1 MKKYRMVIWG
11 MLVFLGMT
19 SCDKY
24 LDVTPKNV
32 ISMDDMESIK
42 QSLASFLR
50 NIRDDGWS
58 SLPSSPFQGNTYGIV
73 AYTEEWDLSQ
83 LAEND
88 FTDDEKRICDWR
100 NESNQSLWG
109 KYYSPIGFLNLIIH
123 EAKTAEGDKTMRDYV
138 MGEAYAMRAYCFFK
152 LLQYFAPYKDNELGI
167 PVCLETYEDFESVTL
182 ERSTQKEVYRQIL
195 SDLKEAEMRLQ
206 STPTRESYNLMYC
219 EEVINRLYAQVVLSD
234 CRIF

>member
-83 LAEND
+83 L
-88 FTDDEKRICDWR
+88 KMILRMMR
-100 NESNQSLWG
+100 SG
-109 KYYSPIGFLNLIIH
+109 YVIG
-123 EAKTAEGDKTMRDYV
+123 
-138 MGEAYAMRAYCFFK
+138 
-152 LLQYFAPYKDNELGI
+152 
-167 PVCLETYEDFESVTL
+167 
-182 ERSTQKEVYRQIL
+182 
-195 SDLKEAEMRLQ
+195 EMNR
-206 STPTRESYNLMYC
+206 
-219 EEVINRLYAQVVLSD
+219 INRFGGNIIVRSV
-234 CRIF
+234 F

>member
-73 AYTEEWDLSQ
+73 AYRK
-83 LAEND
+83 NG
-88 FTDDEKRICDWR
+88 ICR
-100 NESNQSLWG
+100 NLLKMILRMMRSGYVIGEMNQSIAL
-109 KYYSPIGFLNLIIH
+109 
-123 EAKTAEGDKTMRDYV
+123 
-138 MGEAYAMRAYCFFK
+138 GE
-152 LLQYFAPYKDNELGI
+152 
-167 PVCLETYEDFESVTL
+167 
-182 ERSTQKEVYRQIL
+182 IL
-195 SDLKEAEMRLQ
+195 
-206 STPTRESYNLMYC
+206 
-219 EEVINRLYAQVVLSD
+219 
-234 CRIF
+234 

>member
-58 SLPSSPFQGNTYGIV
+58 SLPKKQYARM
-73 AYTEEWDLSQ
+73 AY
-83 LAEND
+83 A
-88 FTDDEKRICDWR
+88 
-100 NESNQSLWG
+100 
-109 KYYSPIGFLNLIIH
+109 SPI
-123 EAKTAEGDKTMRDYV
+123 T
-138 MGEAYAMRAYCFFK
+138 
-152 LLQYFAPYKDNELGI
+152 
-167 PVCLETYEDFESVTL
+167 
-182 ERSTQKEVYRQIL
+182 
-195 SDLKEAEMRLQ
+195 
-206 STPTRESYNLMYC
+206 
-219 EEVINRLYAQVVLSD
+219 
-234 CRIF
+234 